1 MNCRLLA
8 LPVCLAAFLHLGV
21 GPTRLAH
28 ATTARPLDI
37 RALTTA
43 ADAVVFGQ
51 VLESQSFWQGAQIM
65 TLAQVRVG
73 EIWRGTVAQPT
84 VDVLTLGGLVG
95 DIGQRVDGAGSL
107 PVGRQVV
114 LHLRHTSTGEFL
126 PLGMAQGIWLVEPP
140 VGSGPTSGP
149 GDGTVA
155 GTGTSAAVGQNFS
168 AATGAAAL
176 RAAAGSAAAQAR
188 VSRPDIDRLT
198 ASPLAQPL
206 PTTLAE
212 LRAAVQEAQRATP

>member
-1 MNCRLLA
+1 MA
-8 LPVCLAAFLHLGV
+8 LGV
-21 GPTRLAH
+21 GHPRAAH
-28 ATTARPLDI
+28 ATTARPLDM
-37 RALTTA
+37 RTLTTA

-51 VLESQSFWQGAQIM
+51 VLTSQSFWQGAQIM

-73 EIWRGTVAQPT
+73 ETWRGAVAQPT

-126 PLGMAQGIWLVEPP
+126 PLGMAQGIWLVDPA
-140 VGSGPTSGP
+140 VQSGPA
-149 GDGTVA
+149 A
-155 GTGTSAAVGQNFS
+155 GMGSSAAVGTQRGALTGPASS
-168 AATGAAAL
+168 AAGGPDNGADMDTGSSAAAL
-176 RAAAGSAAAQAR
+176 RPAAGTFVAQSR
-188 VSRPDIDRLT
+188 VSRPGVDRLT
-198 ASPLAQPL
+198 PAPLAQPL

-212 LRAAVQEAQRATP
+212 LRAAVQEAQRAAP